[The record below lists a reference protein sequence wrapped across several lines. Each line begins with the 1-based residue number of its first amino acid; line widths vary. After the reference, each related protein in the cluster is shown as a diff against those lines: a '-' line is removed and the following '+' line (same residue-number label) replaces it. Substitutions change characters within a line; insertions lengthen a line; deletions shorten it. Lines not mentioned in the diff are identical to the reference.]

1 MGRFRTIVLGVGICL
16 SFAFGP
22 SAHAFEFDVHAHMLW
37 HYEWYGQKGSSGF
50 FGPYNVDNG
59 GGTRAAN
66 FNFWNGGQFDTNIST
81 SSTAGWSF
89 FEVAFEPTFRVNPA
103 IRINGKYRIA
113 SYGEPVNEDYLTE
126 NGPGI
131 NTAISEGQWT
141 LFWVTVQTPWGQFVV
156 GKRPWSFGIGLQYC
170 GTGCEWAASTTE
182 SMLLNAP
189 FGPLDIGLAYYPFRF
204 AGSSSNAPYN

>member
-1 MGRFRTIVLGVGICL
+1 MRRAWATGFVTGLCISLFVG
-16 SFAFGP
+16 GP
-22 SAHAFEFDVHAHMLW
+22 SAHALEMDVHSHMLW
-37 HYEWYGQKGSSGF
+37 HYEWYGQNGIAGF

-81 SSTAGWSF
+81 SSKAGWSF

-126 NGPGI
+126 NAPGI

-141 LFWVTVQTPWGQFVV
+141 LVLG
-156 GKRPWSFGIGLQYC
+156 
-170 GTGCEWAASTTE
+170 
-182 SMLLNAP
+182 
-189 FGPLDIGLAYYPFRF
+189 
-204 AGSSSNAPYN
+204 